1 MKISIIGAGNVGSL
15 TALRIAQKGLGEV
28 FLIDVAKG
36 LACGKAYDLE
46 DAKSLVKSDYKIDGS
61 EDINQ
66 IRDSDIVV
74 ITAGLTRKPGMT
86 REDLIGKNARIIK
99 EVCVNI
105 KTLSP
110 KAIVIVVTNP
120 LDVMTYLVLKTTGFN
135 PGRVFGM
142 GLSLDAARFNNLISK
157 ELKVLVKDVQ
167 SMVIGSH
174 GEAMIPLPRF
184 SYIKGKP
191 ISEIVDEKTIED
203 LVNKTKARGLEIL
216 SLLGSGSASF
226 APSAA
231 ITELIEV
238 IIKNEKLT
246 VGVCAYLNGEYG
258 VKDVTIGVPCV
269 IGKKGIEDIVV
280 LSLSLEEKNKF
291 LESAQSIRELITQ
304 VNIQ

>member
-15 TALRIAQKGLGEV
+15 TALRIAQNGLGEV

-46 DAKSLVKSDYKIDGS
+46 DAKSLIRSDYKIYGS
-61 EDINQ
+61 EDINH

-86 REDLIGKNARIIK
+86 REDLISKNAHIIK
-99 EVCVNI
+99 EVCINI
-105 KTLSP
+105 KALSP

-120 LDVMTYLVLKTTGFN
+120 LDVMTYLALKITGFN

-142 GLSLDAARFNNLISK
+142 GVSLDAARFNNLISK
-157 ELKVLVKDVQ
+157 ELKIPAKDVE

-191 ISEIVDEKTIED
+191 ISEIADGKTMED
-203 LVNKTKARGLEIL
+203 LVNKTKARGLEIV
-216 SLLGSGSASF
+216 SLLGSGSAFF

-231 ITELIEV
+231 IIELIDGM
-238 IIKNEKLT
+238 IKNEKRT
-246 VGVCAYLNGEYG
+246 IGVCAYLNGEYG
-258 VKDVTIGVPCV
+258 VKDITIGVPCV
-269 IGKKGIEDIVV
+269 IGKKGIEDIIV
-280 LSLSLEEKNKF
+280 LSLSPEEKNKF

>member
-15 TALRIAQKGLGEV
+15 TALRLAQNGLGEV

-46 DAKSLVKSDYKIDGS
+46 DAKSLIKTDYKIAGS

-66 IRDSDIVV
+66 VRDSDIVV

-86 REDLIGKNARIIK
+86 REDLISKNAQIIK
-99 EVCVNI
+99 EVCNNI
-105 KTLSP
+105 KILSP

-120 LDVMTYLVLKTTGFN
+120 LDVMTHLALKTTGFK
-135 PGRVFGM
+135 PDRVFGM
-142 GLSLDAARFNNLISK
+142 GVSLDAARFNNLISK
-157 ELKVLVKDVQ
+157 ELKVPAKDVE

-191 ISEIVDEKTIED
+191 ISEIVDDKIMED
-203 LVNKTKARGLEIL
+203 LVNKTKGRGLEIV
-216 SLLGSGSASF
+216 SLLGSGSAFF

-231 ITELIEV
+231 ITDLIDA
-238 IIKNEKLT
+238 IIKNEKRT
-246 VGVCAYLNGEYG
+246 IGICAYLNGEYG

-280 LSLSLEEKNKF
+280 LSLSQEEKNKF
-291 LESAQSIRELITQ
+291 LESAESIRQLTNQ
-304 VNIQ
+304 VNT

>member
-15 TALRIAQKGLGEV
+15 TALRIVQKGLGEV
-28 FLIDVAKG
+28 LLVDVAKG

-46 DAKSLVKSDYKIDGS
+46 DSKSLSKSDYKIAGS

-86 REDLIGKNARIIK
+86 REDLISKNAQIIK
-99 EVCVNI
+99 EVCINI

-110 KAIVIVVTNP
+110 KAILIVVTNP
-120 LDVMTYLVLKTTGFN
+120 LDVMTYLALKTTGFN
-135 PGRVFGM
+135 PSKVLGM
-142 GLSLDAARFNNLISK
+142 GSSLDAARFNNIISK
-157 ELKVLVKDVQ
+157 ELKVPAKDVE

-191 ISEIVDEKTIED
+191 ISEIVDEKTMED
-203 LVNKTKARGLEIL
+203 LVNKTKSRGLEII
-216 SLLGSGSASF
+216 SLLGSGSAFF

-231 ITELIEV
+231 IVELIEG
-238 IIKNEKLT
+238 IIANEKRT
-246 VGVCAYLNGEYG
+246 RGVCAYLNGEYG
-258 VKDVTIGVPCV
+258 CKDITIGVPCV

-280 LSLSLEEKNKF
+280 LSLSPEEKNKF
-291 LESAQSIRELITQ
+291 QESAESIRQLIAQ

>member
-15 TALRIAQKGLGEV
+15 TALRIAQNDLGEV
-28 FLIDVAKG
+28 VLIDIAKG
-36 LACGKAYDLE
+36 LACAKAYDLE
-46 DAKSLVKSDYKIDGS
+46 DAKSLIKSDYKIAGS

-74 ITAGLTRKPGMT
+74 ITAGLTRKSGMT
-86 REDLIGKNARIIK
+86 REDLINKNAQIIK
-99 EVCVNI
+99 EVCLNI

-120 LDVMTYLVLKTTGFN
+120 LDVMTYLALKTTGFN
-135 PGRVFGM
+135 ASKVLGM

-157 ELKVLVKDVQ
+157 ELKVPAKDVE

-174 GEAMIPLPRF
+174 GEYMIPLPRF

-203 LVNKTKARGLEIL
+203 LVNKTKSRGLEIV
-216 SLLGSGSASF
+216 SLLGSGSAFF

-231 ITELIEV
+231 ITELIDV
-238 IIKNEKLT
+238 IIKNGKRT

-280 LSLSLEEKNKF
+280 LSLSPEEKGKF
-291 LESAQSIRELITQ
+291 QESAQSIRQLISQ